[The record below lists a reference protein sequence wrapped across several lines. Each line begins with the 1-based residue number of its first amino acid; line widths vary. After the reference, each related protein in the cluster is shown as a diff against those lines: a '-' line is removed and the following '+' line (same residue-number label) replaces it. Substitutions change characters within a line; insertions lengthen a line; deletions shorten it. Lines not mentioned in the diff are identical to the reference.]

1 MYAFNLP
8 VPVLLI
14 IVILA
19 LIVLLTNGFPS
30 RPER

>member
-8 VPVLLI
+8 VSALLI

-19 LIVLLTNGFPS
+19 LIIFLTMDFPS